1 MPRVKPLA
9 AAASQLPVHGVREIM
24 DAAWKRPDAIHLEV
38 GEPNFP
44 TPEVA
49 TAAGIAALREGF
61 THYTS
66 NAGIPSLRA
75 AVAAYMERRSGVR
88 CTADNVVVT
97 AGAVAAVASALL
109 TLADPGDEVLVPD
122 PSWPNYTQW
131 LLLQHSVPVPYP
143 LRQERSFVPDVADL
157 AARTTARTKVL
168 ILNSPGNP
176 TGALFPREA
185 MRELLAFARQRDL
198 WVLSDE
204 IYERIVF
211 DGVHAFAAAED
222 TDGRVVTVSGVS
234 KTFAMTGWRLG
245 YAIAAPA
252 VVQVMARLQEP
263 MTSCVNGMTQKAAE
277 AALTDPAAEA
287 DVAAMVSAYRRRRD
301 AAVDIVRRAG
311 RYRYTPR
318 GAFYILVDVRDTGM
332 RSRDLALAL
341 LEAEGVAVAPGSA
354 FGAGGEGFVRV
365 SLATEDAALAE
376 GLQRLCRFC
385 GRIAAQTA

>member
-1 MPRVKPLA
+1 MKPLA
-9 AAASQLPVHGVREIM
+9 AAAAQLPPHGVREIM
-24 DAAWKRPDAIHLEV
+24 DAAWQRGDAIHLEV

-44 TPEVA
+44 TPDTV
-49 TAAGIAALREGF
+49 TAVGIAALRDGF

-75 AVAAYMERRSGVR
+75 AIAQNMSTRSGLR
-88 CTADNVVVT
+88 ITADQVVVT
-97 AGAVAAVASALL
+97 PGAVAAVASSLM

-131 LLLQHSVPVPYP
+131 LLLQRSVPVPYP
-143 LRQERSFVPDVADL
+143 LRQERAFVPDIADL
-157 AARTTARTKVL
+157 EQLVTVRTKVL

-176 TGALFPREA
+176 TGALFPRAA
-185 MRELLAFARQRDL
+185 MRELVQFARRHDL

-211 DGVHAFAAAED
+211 DGEHAFAAAED
-222 TDGRVVTVSGVS
+222 TDGRVVTISGVS
-234 KTFAMTGWRLG
+234 KTYAMTGWRLG
-245 YAIAAPA
+245 YAVARPDVA
-252 VVQVMARLQEP
+252 QVMAKLQEP

-277 AALTDPAAEA
+277 EALTGLEAEA
-287 DVAAMVSAYRRRRD
+287 DVARMVAAYQRRRD
-301 AAVDIVRRAG
+301 VAVEIVRRAG

-318 GAFYILVDVRDTGM
+318 GAFYILVDVRDTGLS
-332 RSRDLALAL
+332 SRELALSA

-365 SLATEDAALAE
+365 SLATEDGPLAE
-376 GLQRLCRFC
+376 GLQRLCRYC
-385 GRIAAQTA
+385 EKLAAQTA

>member
-1 MPRVKPLA
+1 MKPLA
-9 AAASQLPVHGVREIM
+9 SAASGLPAHGVREIM

-44 TPEVA
+44 TPQAVSD
-49 TAAGIAALREGF
+49 AAVAALHDGF

-75 AVAAYMERRSGVR
+75 AIAANMQRRSGVP
-88 CTADNVVVT
+88 CAPEQVVVT
-97 AGAVAAVASALL
+97 PGAVAAIASSLL
-109 TLADPGDEVLVPD
+109 VLADPGDEVLVPD

-143 LRQERSFVPDVADL
+143 LRQERAFVPDVADL
-157 AARTTARTKVL
+157 EALTTGRTKVL

-176 TGALFPREA
+176 TGALFPRAA
-185 MRELLAFARQRDL
+185 MAELLAFARRRDL
-198 WVLSDE
+198 WVVSDE

-211 DGVHAFAAAED
+211 DGEHAFAAAED
-222 TDGRVVTVSGVS
+222 TDGRVVTISGVS
-234 KTFAMTGWRLG
+234 KTYAMTGWRLG
-245 YAIAAPA
+245 YAIAPVEVAR
-252 VVQVMARLQEP
+252 VMAGVQEP
-263 MTSCVNGMTQKAAE
+263 MQSCVNAMTQKAAE
-277 AALTDPAAEA
+277 EALSCEAAEG
-287 DVAAMVSAYRRRRD
+287 DVERMVAAYRRRRN
-301 AAVDIVRRAG
+301 AAVQIVRQAG

-318 GAFYILVDVRDTGM
+318 GAFYLLVDVRDTGM

-365 SLATEDAALAE
+365 SLATEDGPLTE
-376 GLQRLCRFC
+376 GLSRLCRFC
-385 GRIAAQTA
+385 AQVAAGRSA